1 MSVTRWTTR
10 IRAVKGII
18 FVRIVA
24 REIFL
29 LLCIVKIDI
38 LASSY
43 LILIYRDNC
52 IANIFIV
59 HELNVCVTNNAFYPS
74 PSSSICSV

>member
-1 MSVTRWTTR
+1 MAVTRWTTR
-10 IRAVKGII
+10 IRAVKEII

-29 LLCIVKIDI
+29 LLCIVQAAI

-43 LILIYRDNC
+43 
-52 IANIFIV
+52 
-59 HELNVCVTNNAFYPS
+59 
-74 PSSSICSV
+74 